1 MYQKNNIYE
10 LKMKYWN
17 CNGGMM
23 EVLRNG
29 YINLVDSMGNDLSIV
44 NAARKSFGK
53 SSDEFTDKDRKLL
66 KYLWDNKHTSPFE
79 MVEFL
84 FEVKAPLFV
93 VRQWQRHRT
102 WSYNEVSRRYTS
114 EDLDFYFPEVWRYQD
129 SDNKQASNGEFNSS
143 QTAILNGILSSV
155 VDDCMIEYDDLI
167 NNGVCREQARM
178 ILPQNMM
185 VEMVAKTDLHN
196 LIHFLRLRLHKHAQ
210 WEIQEYARAIMDLI
224 QPIVPE
230 TVKLIEGKL

>member
-1 MYQKNNIYE
+1 MQ
-10 LKMKYWN
+10 
-17 CNGGMM
+17 
-23 EVLRNG
+23 VLNNG
-29 YINLVDSMGNDLSIV
+29 YVNLVDSMGSDLTIV

-53 SSDEFTDKDRKLL
+53 SSDKFTNRDRKLL

-114 EDLDFYFPEVWRYQD
+114 EDLDFYYPEVWRKQD
-129 SDNKQASNGEFNSS
+129 TDNKQASKGKFTWSKNND
-143 QTAILNGILSSV
+143 LSHDLQDV
-155 VDDCMIEYDDLI
+155 VYRCYEDVYKHMIQ
-167 NNGVCREQARM
+167 NGVCREQARM
-178 ILPQNMM
+178 VLPQNMM

-210 WEIQEYARAIMDLI
+210 WEIQEYARAI
-224 QPIVPE
+224 
-230 TVKLIEGKL
+230 VKLIEPVVPETIKLINLEGVNDGE